1 MHRALL
7 VLFLC
12 SLCSLAS
19 AEPLRLVADTWP
31 PFTDRR
37 LLNNG
42 FASDLVVTALKRA
55 GYTSQYAEVPWARAM
70 RGLKQ
75 ADYDVVIS
83 AWYSDERATYGLF
96 SKAYLINR
104 VRFVQRRGG
113 GLSFNE
119 LADLH
124 GYSIA
129 AVRGYAYSPEFDN
142 DSLLR
147 KVEVPGFVVGAR
159 MVHGRRLDL
168 VVEDEYVAR
177 YHFNRELADIRDQLV
192 FLPLPLSE
200 NGLCILVRRSHPRH
214 AEIVAAFDRAI
225 DEMNAD
231 GSYAQ
236 IFKRHGL

>member
-1 MHRALL
+1 MHRIFILLALY
-7 VLFLC
+7 
-12 SLCSLAS
+12 SLCSLAP

-31 PFTDRR
+31 PFTDKR
-37 LLNNG
+37 LPNNG

-55 GYTSQYAEVPWARAM
+55 GYASQYAEVPWARAL
-70 RGLKQ
+70 RGLQQ

-83 AWYSDERATYGLF
+83 AWYSDERAAYGLF

-113 GLSFNE
+113 GMNFNE

-142 DSLLR
+142 DTLLR
-147 KVEVPGFVVGAR
+147 KVAVPGFVVGAR

-214 AEIVAAFDRAI
+214 AEIVAAFERAI